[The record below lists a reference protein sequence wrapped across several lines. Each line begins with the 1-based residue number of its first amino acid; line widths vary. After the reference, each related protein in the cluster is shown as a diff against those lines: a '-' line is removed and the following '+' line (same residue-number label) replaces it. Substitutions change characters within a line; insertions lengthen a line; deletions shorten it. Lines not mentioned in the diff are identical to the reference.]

1 VITARLVGDDAVLAW
16 LRATPDVVASGLAR
30 AIAKLGFDLQGKIQA
45 RELTAQMLPDR
56 SFQSSSDAQ
65 IQQSGDR
72 ISVTLSAS
80 GEHTGARQSA
90 IAGTAALRTN
100 LRRRTEAFR
109 RLGSEKAMSVRGCR
123 HRTDLSEG
131 AFMRAA
137 LEDMEPA
144 IRDEV
149 EAALREALTR

>member
-30 AIAKLGFDLQGKIQA
+30 AVAKLGLDLQRKIQ
-45 RELTAQMLPDR
+45 EGDLTAQMLSDR
-56 SFQSSSDAQ
+56 SFQPSSDAQ
-65 IQQSGDR
+65 IEQSGDK
-72 ISVTLSAS
+72 ISVTVSAGS
-80 GEHTGARQSA
+80 EYAGARQYA

-109 RLGSEKAMSVRGCR
+109 RPRSEKAMSVRGYR
-123 HRTDLSEG
+123 HRTDLTEG

-137 LEDMEPA
+137 LDDMEPA

-149 EAALREALTR
+149 EAALRQALTR